1 MLDQLLVALTDDIQE
16 LENGI
21 TDIQIPENRVSY
33 SHSKVLEQF
42 SSQKKEMTAC
52 FAFLQHP

>member
-1 MLDQLLVALTDDIQE
+1 MLDQLLVALADDIQE

-33 SHSKVLEQF
+33 KNNFEHKR
-42 SSQKKEMTAC
+42 KK
-52 FAFLQHP
+52 

>member
-21 TDIQIPENRVSY
+21 TDIQIPENRFSH
-33 SHSKVLEQF
+33 SHSKVKQQF
-42 SSQKKEMTAC
+42 CAQKKEMTAC
-52 FAFLQHP
+52 FAFLQHS